1 MFVNFLSLHGEFSVL
16 CTVKIRNPN
25 NFTFWKSLFH
35 KVLKKKKKKTKK
47 KFQSARNWR
56 EVGGFLWGENG

>member
-1 MFVNFLSLHGEFSVL
+1 
-16 CTVKIRNPN
+16 VKIRNPN

-35 KVLKKKKKKTKK
+35 KVLKKKKKKK